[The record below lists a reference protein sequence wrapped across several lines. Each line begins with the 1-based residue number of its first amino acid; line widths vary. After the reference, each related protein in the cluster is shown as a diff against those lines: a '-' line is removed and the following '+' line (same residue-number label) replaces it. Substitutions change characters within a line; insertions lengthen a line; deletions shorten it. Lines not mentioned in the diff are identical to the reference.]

1 MTNEAQ
7 VKRFTAPSMT
17 RALELVRDEM
27 GPEAV
32 ILSSRKIKGG
42 VEILISSEPDH
53 ATRGIP
59 ERRAFGQNFD
69 TDLDRALDSD
79 MSWQSQ
85 AGIERAAAE
94 YSAKV
99 ESNARGADD
108 AQQQQKQDGLAEA
121 IERARE
127 KMFDAK
133 RNALASQQGSINSER
148 SSADNKP
155 RPDQN
160 LGDTV
165 AANSAPANRDETHT
179 KQHHSPSP
187 GADEENER
195 KLEMLR
201 GELADLRMLL
211 EEQAWKRHEM
221 VAATQAT
228 EPVSEHL
235 NTLNAHLSRLGI
247 TSALVHELCE
257 GINQQSRI
265 SEAWQQSLSQ
275 LAEKID
281 IATHIDTKKGG
292 VFAFIG
298 PTGVGKTTTLA
309 KLAARYTMAHG
320 PGKVALVSMDTHRVG
335 AVEQLRAL
343 GRILDVPVRTIN
355 GSQSLMTTLASLRH
369 FPLILIDTAGFRH
382 GDARL
387 KSQLSQLDDNPQVKR
402 LLVLSSL
409 SQLQTLKASIHAYQP
424 RQNIDACVISKLDE
438 ATSLGEAI
446 SALIEHQLGVAY
458 VTDGQEIPRDIQQA
472 NSRNLVANAVS
483 IAKRMT
489 HQEPASM

>member
-133 RNALASQQGSINSER
+133 
-148 SSADNKP
+148 
-155 RPDQN
+155 
-160 LGDTV
+160 
-165 AANSAPANRDETHT
+165 HT
-179 KQHHSPSP
+179 
-187 GADEENER
+187 
-195 KLEMLR
+195 
-201 GELADLRMLL
+201 
-211 EEQAWKRHEM
+211 
-221 VAATQAT
+221 
-228 EPVSEHL
+228 
-235 NTLNAHLSRLGI
+235 
-247 TSALVHELCE
+247 
-257 GINQQSRI
+257 
-265 SEAWQQSLSQ
+265 
-275 LAEKID
+275 
-281 IATHIDTKKGG
+281 
-292 VFAFIG
+292 
-298 PTGVGKTTTLA
+298 
-309 KLAARYTMAHG
+309 
-320 PGKVALVSMDTHRVG
+320 
-335 AVEQLRAL
+335 
-343 GRILDVPVRTIN
+343 
-355 GSQSLMTTLASLRH
+355 
-369 FPLILIDTAGFRH
+369 
-382 GDARL
+382 
-387 KSQLSQLDDNPQVKR
+387 
-402 LLVLSSL
+402 
-409 SQLQTLKASIHAYQP
+409 
-424 RQNIDACVISKLDE
+424 
-438 ATSLGEAI
+438 
-446 SALIEHQLGVAY
+446 
-458 VTDGQEIPRDIQQA
+458 
-472 NSRNLVANAVS
+472 
-483 IAKRMT
+483 
-489 HQEPASM
+489 